1 MNNCFT
7 VLHQNI
13 RGIRDKT
20 NELIG
25 SMLPT
30 LPQVVCLTEH
40 HLKDHEIENVSM
52 PHYTLGAKF
61 CRKNMKQGGTCIF
74 VHESLEY
81 NLIDLQKYCVEQ
93 EIEICAIRMVVAT
106 TNIYVISIYRSPTGD
121 FATFIQVIHEI
132 LN

>member
-1 MNNCFT
+1 MFNRN
-7 VLHQNI
+7 
-13 RGIRDKT
+13 
-20 NELIG
+20 
-25 SMLPT
+25 
-30 LPQVVCLTEH
+30 

-52 PHYTLGAKF
+52 PYSTLGAKF
-61 CRKNMKQGGTCIF
+61 CIKNMRQGGTCIF
-74 VHESLEY
+74 VHESLDY